1 MNEVKS
7 KDQTTLRYRSWGE
20 GSQTVIFVHG
30 WMASSAIF
38 DRVLAELPELDVR
51 ILVPDLRGAGS
62 SDQAES
68 TYAIDRYVED
78 VEAVIEDSGA
88 ATVTLIGHSM
98 GGQIA
103 QVTAARNS
111 DKVDRLALI
120 CPVPASGIPLPE
132 EAAGLFSTS
141 GEDREKQAAIL
152 GMACLQLE
160 DEVQNEMLDDA
171 AKISAKCIADSFAA
185 WSAGGFQ
192 DELGNITAK
201 TLVVGTDDPFL
212 PPEFLDAA
220 VVQPI
225 SGATFHHIPG
235 PGHYPQ
241 VEATEAC
248 AKVIADFLA

>member
-1 MNEVKS
+1 MKQTKS
-7 KDQTTLRYRSWGE
+7 KDGTSIQYHSWGD
-20 GSQTVIFVHG
+20 GAQTVIFIHG

-38 DRVLAELPELDVR
+38 DRVLAELPKLDVR
-51 ILVPDLRGAGS
+51 ILVPDLRGAGGS
-62 SDQAES
+62 EEAQTSYE
-68 TYAIDRYVED
+68 IDRYVED
-78 VEAVIEDSGA
+78 VEAVIAASGA
-88 ATVTLIGHSM
+88 ERVTLVGHSM

-141 GEDREKQAAIL
+141 GQDREKQAAIL
-152 GMACLQLE
+152 GMACLQLD
-160 DEVQNEMLDDA
+160 DEIKTEMLNDA

-192 DELGNITAK
+192 DELGGITAT

-212 PPEFLDAA
+212 PPDFLDAA

-225 SGATFHHIPG
+225 PNASFHHIPG

-241 VEATEAC
+241 VEATEAS
-248 AKVIADFLA
+248 AKVLADFLA